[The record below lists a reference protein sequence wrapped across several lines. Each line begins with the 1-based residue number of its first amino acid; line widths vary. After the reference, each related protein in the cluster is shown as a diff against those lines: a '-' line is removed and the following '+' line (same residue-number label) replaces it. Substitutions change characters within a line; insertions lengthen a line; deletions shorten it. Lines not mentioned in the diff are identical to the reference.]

1 MMNFEGNGMENQGME
16 DTSSTNLIINYLP
29 QTLTDEEF
37 RQMFQSV
44 GPVKSS
50 KIVRDKSTGYSY
62 GFGFVDF
69 TNIADAQRAIETLSG
84 LQLQNKRIKVALAR
98 PGGESIKGANLYVR
112 NIPTQWKETDLN
124 TIFEPFGKI
133 IQSRVLVDL
142 ATNISKRVGF
152 ILYDTREEAE
162 NAIKC
167 LSGKVPE
174 GCTEPIMIKFADDNS
189 KKMKQQGP
197 PIQYVPI
204 PNFAAPGPMRNQ
216 MNRFQRYNPMAGNF
230 NGQGGGMGGMQQG
243 MQNQQGSMGGYTLFV
258 YNIGF
263 NATDRTLWQLFSPFG
278 TVQKVNI
285 MMDHEKNQC
294 KGFGFVTMTNYQ
306 EAANA
311 INCLNR
317 YCYNGRFLQV
327 SFKGDGQQ
335 PGQQPGQQQ
344 QGQQQQQQMPQPLQQ
359 LQHPI
364 PPTMPN

>member
-1 MMNFEGNGMENQGME
+1 MENQN
-16 DTSSTNLIINYLP
+16 DDSSSTNLIINYLP

-37 RQMFQSV
+37 RSMFLSV

-69 TNIADAQRAIETLSG
+69 QHPTDAQRAIETLSG

-98 PGGESIKGANLYVR
+98 PGGDQIKGANLYIR
-112 NIPTQWKETDLN
+112 NLPVAWKETELN
-124 TIFEPFGKI
+124 KIFEPYGKI

-142 ATNISKRVGF
+142 STGISKRVGF
-152 ILYDTREEAE
+152 VLYDTRDEAE

-174 GCTEPIMIKFADDNS
+174 GATEAIMIKFADDNS
-189 KKMKQQGP
+189 KKLKQQGP
-197 PIQYVPI
+197 VQYVPI

-216 MNRFQRYNPMAGNF
+216 MNRFQRFNPMAGNF
-230 NGQGGGMGGMQQG
+230 NGQGPGMPQAQQ
-243 MQNQQGSMGGYTLFV
+243 GGYTLFV

-285 MMDHEKNQC
+285 MLDHEKNQC
-294 KGFGFVTMTNYQ
+294 KGYGFVTMTNYQ
-306 EAANA
+306 EAQNA
-311 INCLNR
+311 INCLNG
-317 YCYNGRFLQV
+317 YFFQGRVLQV
-327 SFKGDGQQ
+327 SFKGQNQ
-335 PGQQPGQQQ
+335 AAA
-344 QGQQQQQQMPQPLQQ
+344 
-359 LQHPI
+359 
-364 PPTMPN
+364 N